1 MTSPFSFRMSRC
13 LKYLGAAHLI
23 SDPPVLEA
31 AGSILMIEARHQTNG
46 TGTAIPGMQGFD
58 VAMWQSEVLAIAGS
72 FISGCD
78 TGIPSNMALTLT
90 NTGTPSAGT
99 LLTFSWSGMP
109 SDTTELQRVCNHHRT
124 GRNRKSWKEGV
135 RLIWIRWSEDGLG
148 KIEQIFKTFGQGY
161 IRREVAHE
169 EPLVLSMRAEY
180 SGCRNAKYGHQ
191 DVVQ

>member
-1 MTSPFSFRMSRC
+1 MTSLFSFRMSRC

-23 SDPPVLEA
+23 SDPRVLEA
-31 AGSILMIEARHQTNG
+31 AGSILTIEAHHQTVLNVLSG

-58 VAMWQSEVLAIAGS
+58 VAMSPSEVLAIAGS

-78 TGIPSNMALTLT
+78 TGIPSNTALTPT

-109 SDTTELQRVCNHHRT
+109 SDTTEWQRVCNRHRT

-148 KIEQIFKTFGQGY
+148 
-161 IRREVAHE
+161 
-169 EPLVLSMRAEY
+169 MW
-180 SGCRNAKYGHQ
+180 N
-191 DVVQ
+191 